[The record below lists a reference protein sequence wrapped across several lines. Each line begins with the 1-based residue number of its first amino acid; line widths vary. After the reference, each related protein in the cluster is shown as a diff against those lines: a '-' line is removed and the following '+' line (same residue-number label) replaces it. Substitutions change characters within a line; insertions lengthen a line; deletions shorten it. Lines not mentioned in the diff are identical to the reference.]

1 MRVVTQVNVNP
12 KGVIMI
18 KVNEKC
24 FSNMYD
30 ATKYMVRAVTEG
42 KKVIIRTV
50 ESSENPQPK
59 RFNH

>member
-1 MRVVTQVNVNP
+1 MVTEESINP
-12 KGVIMI
+12 KEETMI

-30 ATKYMVRAVTEG
+30 ATKYVVTAVSEG

-50 ESSENPQPK
+50 ESSENPQQK
-59 RFNH
+59 RLNH

>member
-1 MRVVTQVNVNP
+1 MNVDP
-12 KGVIMI
+12 KEEIMI

-30 ATKYMVRAVTEG
+30 ATKYVVTVVSEG
-42 KKVIIRTV
+42 KKVTIRTV

>member
-1 MRVVTQVNVNP
+1 VVTQVNVNP
-12 KGVIMI
+12 KVVIMI

-30 ATKYMVRAVTEG
+30 ATKYVVTVVSEG
-42 KKVIIRTV
+42 KKARIRTV
-50 ESSENPQPK
+50 ESCENPQPK

>member
-1 MRVVTQVNVNP
+1 MNANP

-30 ATKYMVRAVTEG
+30 ATKYVVTVVSEG
-42 KKVIIRTV
+42 KKAIIRTV
-50 ESSENPQPK
+50 ESRENPQPK